1 MQKVCS
7 ISLSNLC
14 QIISSTLLG
23 YFAES
28 LFHFPIKFFPNNSSI
43 LRGYVAESLYLFPIK
58 FASITINSNNIL
70 FALNFV
76 LSPYQICPLT
86 IHSYNT
92 LFAYS
97 YVPSP
102 YQICPYDCTLIQL
115 HICTQVWTFSLLSNL
130 PLPQFTHTI
139 FCLHSILYSLHSSLR
154 WKMAQA
160 KN

>member
-1 MQKVCS
+1 M
-7 ISLSNLC
+7 
-14 QIISSTLLG
+14 
-23 YFAES
+23 Y
-28 LFHFPIKFFPNNSSI
+28 HFPIKFVSLTIHSYNFLFALNFVPSPYQICPFDYSLI
-43 LRGYVAESLYLFPIK
+43 QLFYLHTTLYLFPIK